1 MKRQKLLAHLRQ
13 YGCQVIGEGA
23 RHTRVL
29 NTANGRRSVVP
40 RHREIGPGLVQDIC
54 KQLNVPTPAEK

>member
-13 YGCQVIGEGA
+13 YGCQVVGEGA

-29 NTANGRRSVVP
+29 NRANGRRSAEGFSLFP
-40 RHREIGPGLVQDIC
+40 LVSGER
-54 KQLNVPTPAEK
+54 K